1 MFLAGDLCINKTVVK
16 LLKLK
21 DYKEHDREEDRAHQC
36 SFKAGGIM
44 VTSAHD
50 QYAPVLVEFCCQL
63 LDLIVQTKDLF
74 NQI

>member
-1 MFLAGDLCINKTVVK
+1 MT
-16 LLKLK
+16 
-21 DYKEHDREEDRAHQC
+21 EEDRAHQC